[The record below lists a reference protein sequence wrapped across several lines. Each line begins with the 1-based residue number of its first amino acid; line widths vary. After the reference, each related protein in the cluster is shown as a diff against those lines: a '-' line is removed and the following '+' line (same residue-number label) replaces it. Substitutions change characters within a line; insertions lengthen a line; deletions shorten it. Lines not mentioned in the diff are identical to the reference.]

1 MDAPN
6 HPGNDSMPAD
16 AGMTRSPLC
25 GAVGCFPGNP
35 SACGATPEGDGSP
48 WFSRAYLQAAEDAA
62 SDDAPDRSS
71 VGPVDSS
78 DDVSHADG
86 AADATVADSAAPP
99 GDAGAG
105 DEPKVQRSCYVKPST
120 ATPGSNVVAEC
131 APVGQAGEGDP
142 CDDSSNCGAL
152 LACVGV
158 GAGKG
163 TCRRFSC
170 AIPTQCPDGSFY
182 QLEALRVSGM
192 TLFDVQVPV
201 CLPTDHCN
209 LLATP
214 SSCAK
219 GRVCAV
225 VGGDG
230 DTTCVVPGSAKLGDS
245 CDDLHLCAEGLVC
258 SKQKNQCLKI
268 CRVAAGAT
276 ECPGGTCQGGNRS
289 LPDGF
294 GICVGTSPDSG

>member
-1 MDAPN
+1 MAT
-6 HPGNDSMPAD
+6 D

-35 SACGATPEGDGSP
+35 SACGATPEGDGST
-48 WFSRAYLQAAEDAA
+48 WFSHAELPTAPMADDAA
-62 SDDAPDRSS
+62 GDDAPDRSS
-71 VGPVDSS
+71 VRPTDAS
-78 DDVSHADG
+78 DDVSHVDG
-86 AADATVADSAAPP
+86 AAPADATVADSAPPP

-131 APVGQAGEGDP
+131 APVGQAGPGSACE
-142 CDDSSNCGAL
+142 DSTDCGAL
-152 LACVGV
+152 LACVDV
-158 GAGKG
+158 GGKG
-163 TCRRFSC
+163 TCRLFSC
-170 AIPTQCPDGSFY
+170 AIPALCPAGSFY
-182 QLEALRVSGM
+182 QLESLRVSGVTM
-192 TLFDVQVPV
+192 PDVQVPV
-201 CLPTDHCN
+201 CMPTDHCD
-209 LLATP
+209 LSATP

-245 CDDLHLCAEGLVC
+245 CDDLHFCGEGLVC
-258 SKQKNQCLKI
+258 SRQKNQCLKI

-294 GICVGTSPDSG
+294 GICVGSNPDSG